1 VKKDKPSNFDKE
13 IQALENEE
21 IRTWEIEPMSMR
33 FNDDD
38 EGHMEQLI
46 EQFNKLDLDLYNGL
60 TLSGNSYGIKACKWI
75 ANSILQKWHGLR
87 EVNFSN
93 MFVSRTK
100 DEIPIALKSMMDQ
113 LLNKKITKLD
123 LSHNAFGP

>member
-1 VKKDKPSNFDKE
+1 
-13 IQALENEE
+13 
-21 IRTWEIEPMSMR
+21 MSMR

-75 ANSILQKWHGLR
+75 ANSILQQWHGLR